1 MKNLKISYRIL
12 IFMFVLTLLA
22 GALSLKLLS
31 SMDVVNHQ
39 SSIISQN
46 WLPSVEATSS
56 LNTAT
61 SDFRLAECKH
71 VGTTDPKT
79 MDDAEKDLE
88 ALKKYIADLR
98 QKYEPL
104 ISSPEEKSLY
114 EQFSNDWD
122 MYMKD
127 HKTFLALSRNNQNA
141 EASEVLYGDSLKQFN
156 DASAVLLK
164 LVELNSNGA
173 HDASETGDSIYAH
186 EKHMAIGGIVLM
198 FILAGG
204 CTFLLSRSVA
214 TPILQIRNYM
224 GILSGGDLTQDV
236 PFKERKDEIGAMAL
250 SLQGFKDS
258 LLEAEKLRTKAD
270 QERLEKEARQDRVNQ
285 ATARFEQSMSG
296 IVKVV
301 AAASTELQASAHT
314 LAKAAEE
321 TSIQSNAVS
330 AASTE
335 TSSNIQ
341 TVAAS
346 TEELSSSISEITQ
359 QVSRSSSVANDA
371 VEKSRLAIQSID
383 KLLESA
389 QKIGE
394 VTSVISDISA
404 QTNLLALNATIEA
417 ARAGDAGKGF
427 AVVANEVKG
436 LAANSAQSAD
446 QISTQI
452 TQIQE
457 DTKIAARAVQDITKI
472 IDQISETSSSIAA
485 AIEEQA
491 AATSEITRNVNEA
504 SNASIEVD
512 QNIAGVSQST
522 ASTGTAASQ
531 LSGAAEEL
539 SKQAEILKQ
548 EFDTYIHAINNA

>member
-1 MKNLKISYRIL
+1 MFILTILASALALNL
-12 IFMFVLTLLA
+12 V
-22 GALSLKLLS
+22 S
-31 SMDVVNHQ
+31 SMETVNNQ
-39 SSIISQN
+39 STLISQN
-46 WLPSVEATSS
+46 WLPSVETTSM

-61 SDFRLAECKH
+61 SDFRLAQCKH
-71 VGTTDPKT
+71 LGTTDPAT
-79 MDDAEKDLE
+79 MNEAEQDMV
-88 ALKKYIADLR
+88 ALSKHIEKLR
-98 QKYEPL
+98 RTYEPL
-104 ISSPEEKSLY
+104 ISSTEEKALY
-114 EQFSNDWD
+114 EQFSKEWAK
-122 MYMKD
+122 YIKD
-127 HKTFLALSRNNQNA
+127 HEEFLTLSRNNQND
-141 EASEVLYGDSLKQFN
+141 EANKILYGDSLKQFN
-156 DASAVLLK
+156 AASEHLIK
-164 LVELNSNGA
+164 LVELNASGA
-173 HDASETGDSIYAH
+173 HDASETGDIIYAH
-186 EKHMAIGGIVLM
+186 QRQIAIAGIVILLG
-198 FILAGG
+198 LAGL

-214 TPILQIRNYM
+214 TPISGITHYM
-224 GILSGGDLTQDV
+224 GILSGGDLSQDV
-236 PFKERKDEIGAMAL
+236 PFKERKDEIGMMAS
-250 SLQGFKDS
+250 SLQIFKDG
-258 LLEAEKLRTKAD
+258 LVEADKLRAKAD
-270 QERLEKEARQDRVNQ
+270 AERLEKEARQNRINQ
-285 ATARFEQSMSG
+285 ATARFEQSMSS

-314 LAKAAEE
+314 LAAAADE
-321 TSIQSNAVS
+321 TSLQSSAVS

-335 TSSNIQ
+335 TSANIQ

-394 VTSVISDISA
+394 VTSVIADISG

-446 QISTQI
+446 QISVQI
-452 TQIQE
+452 SQIQE
-457 DTKIAARAVQDITKI
+457 DTKIAAMAVHDITKI

-504 SNASIEVD
+504 SNASVEVD
-512 QNIAGVSQST
+512 RNIAGVSQST
-522 ASTGTAASQ
+522 ASTGAAASQ
-531 LSGAAEEL
+531 LSGAAAEL